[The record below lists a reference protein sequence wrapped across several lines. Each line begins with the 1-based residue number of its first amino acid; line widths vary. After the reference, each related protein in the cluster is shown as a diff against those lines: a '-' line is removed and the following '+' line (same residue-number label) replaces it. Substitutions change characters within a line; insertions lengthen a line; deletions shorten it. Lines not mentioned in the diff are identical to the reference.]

1 MHIVV
6 IGSGRVGSDLALQ
19 LSEDGHHVVVIDR
32 SREAFRRLGAGFNG
46 QKIVG
51 SGFDREVLMAAQAA
65 DADAFAAVTNGDNT
79 NSLCA
84 RIAMEKYGI
93 RNVVARIYD
102 PQRAVIYKRLG
113 IPTVPTV
120 QWTTSQVKRWIVPND
135 DSIAWT
141 DDTATLH
148 LVERI
153 LPDHLAGR
161 AYTSL
166 ELGGGARA
174 VSLVRGGN
182 PRLDVESLYTQED
195 DIVHFMV
202 PRDGV
207 TALDQSLRGAS

>member
-1 MHIVV
+1 VNIVV

-19 LSEDGHHVVVIDR
+19 LSDEGHHVIVVDR
-32 SREAFRRLGAGFNG
+32 NREAFRRLGSGFTG

-51 SGFDREVLMAAQAA
+51 SGFDREVLVAANVA

-79 NSLCA
+79 NILCA

-120 QWTTSQVKRWIVPND
+120 QWTTSQVKRWIVPVD
-135 DSIAWT
+135 ESIAWT
-141 DDTATLH
+141 DDTASVH

-161 AYTSL
+161 AYHAL
-166 ELGGGARA
+166 ELGGGAR
-174 VSLVRGGN
+174 VVGIVRGGS
-182 PRLDVESLYTQED
+182 PRLDVETLFAQED
-195 DIVHFMV
+195 DVVHFLV

-207 TALDQSLRGAS
+207 TALNESLGGAR

>member
-1 MHIVV
+1 M
-6 IGSGRVGSDLALQ
+6 
-19 LSEDGHHVVVIDR
+19 
-32 SREAFRRLGAGFNG
+32 
-46 QKIVG
+46 
-51 SGFDREVLMAAQAA
+51 
-65 DADAFAAVTNGDNT
+65 TNGDNT
-79 NSLCA
+79 NILCA

-166 ELGGGARA
+166 DLGGGARA

-182 PRLDVESLYTQED
+182 PRLDVEALYAQED

-207 TALDQSLRGAS
+207 TALDQSLRGA